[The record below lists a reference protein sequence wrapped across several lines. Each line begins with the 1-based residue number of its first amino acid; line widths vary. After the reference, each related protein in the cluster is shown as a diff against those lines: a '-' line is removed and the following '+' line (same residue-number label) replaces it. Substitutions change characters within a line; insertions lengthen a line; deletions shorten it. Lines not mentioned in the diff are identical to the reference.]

1 MHLDEAKARE
11 QRVLFSA
18 RRIDREIREERAAL
32 KESFK
37 RVERIHSDLST
48 PAITDLVEK
57 RAEIDVHPPAPA
69 PAAPSRGLSRREYIG
84 IKPHRPKKSITVA
97 TRMGGPQLDGGGVFA
112 AIWAGEEMASCRV
125 SLQRG
130 KFLKACWATYK
141 RFEIS

>member
-1 MHLDEAKARE
+1 MRLCGPLPIARQKSADSSGRQKLHLDEAKARE

-57 RAEIDVHPPAPA
+57 VTEI
-69 PAAPSRGLSRREYIG
+69 
-84 IKPHRPKKSITVA
+84 
-97 TRMGGPQLDGGGVFA
+97 GVD
-112 AIWAGEEMASCRV
+112 I
-125 SLQRG
+125 
-130 KFLKACWATYK
+130 
-141 RFEIS
+141 ISPII